1 MMIEYP
7 EEALLQDEQTV
18 QNIIS
23 MADFQSCL
31 KFNRMV
37 TFFMLAFL
45 GGVVALVFQNGTQ
58 RCSQHIKIDF

>member
-7 EEALLQDEQTV
+7 EEALQDERTI
-18 QNIIS
+18 QNTIS
-23 MADFQSCL
+23 IADFQSCL
-31 KFNRMV
+31 KFKRMV

-45 GGVVALVFQNGTQ
+45 GGGVALVFQNGTR

>member
-18 QNIIS
+18 QNTIS

-45 GGVVALVFQNGTQ
+45 GGVVALVFQNGTR
-58 RCSQHIKIDF
+58 RCSQNIKIDF